1 MRCARVI
8 DLQAGD
14 QADIYPRVV
23 LICARDANSNTVAIA
38 GTGRCGGRGA
48 VACPCD
54 AAHSALLCFL
64 RCTSQPSPSLLG
76 VSLEALLKP
85 LHASARRRRLV
96 GRQAQGALPLSR
108 PLILDGA

>member
-54 AAHSALLCFL
+54 ASHSALLCFSAL
-64 RCTSQPSPSLLG
+64 HLSTVSLSPGCLAGSPS
-76 VSLEALLKP
+76 EALARL
-85 LHASARRRRLV
+85 LRAADAS
-96 GRQAQGALPLSR
+96 
-108 PLILDGA
+108 LDGRPKARSRCPGP